1 MSAQMTPPGNNGNG
15 LILDIQG
22 LTMQFGGLRAVNNF
36 SLSLQPND
44 LQGLIGP
51 NGAGKTTVFNMI
63 TGVYPPTAG
72 NIAFIGQDIT
82 GLEPFEINHMGIA
95 RTFQNVRLFPNLTV
109 LDNVRIAYHTHAGYG
124 MNDGIMQNRHF
135 QQKEREL
142 TEKAQDFL
150 AVFNL
155 QDRQG
160 TISKNLPYGEQRRLE
175 IARALAAE
183 PQLLLL
189 DEPAAG
195 MNPAESV
202 ALMDLIHFIRE
213 RFKLTILLIEHQMR
227 VVMGICEYITVM
239 DFGEVIA
246 RGNPQEIQANPKVIE
261 AYLGP
266 GAAAL
271 SEKFRRKRVQ

>member
-1 MSAQMTPPGNNGNG
+1 MTPPGHNGNG
-15 LILDIQG
+15 VILDIQG
-22 LTMQFGGLRAVNNF
+22 LAMQFGGLRAVNNF
-36 SLSLQPND
+36 SLSLKPND

-63 TGVYPPTAG
+63 TGVYNPTAG
-72 NIAFIGQDIT
+72 NIAFKGQEIT

-95 RTFQNVRLFPNLTV
+95 RTFQNIRLFPNLTV
-109 LDNVRIAYHTHAGYG
+109 LDNVRIAYHTHAGYS
-124 MNDGIMQNRHF
+124 MNDGMMHNRHF
-135 QQKEREL
+135 QNKEREL

-160 TISKNLPYGEQRRLE
+160 TVSKNLPYGEQRRLE

-213 RFKLTILLIEHQMR
+213 RFELTILLIEHQMR
-227 VVMGICEYITVM
+227 VVMGICEHITVM

-246 RGNPQEIQANPKVIE
+246 RGNPQEIQANEKVIE

>member
-1 MSAQMTPPGNNGNG
+1 MRPPENNRNS

-36 SLSLQPND
+36 SLSLKPND

-63 TGVYPPTAG
+63 TGVYVPTAG
-72 NIAFIGQDIT
+72 NITFKGQEIT

-95 RTFQNVRLFPNLTV
+95 RTFQNIRLFPNLTV
-109 LDNVRIAYHTHAGYG
+109 LDNVRIAYHAHAGYS
-124 MNDGIMQNRHF
+124 MNDGMMHNRHF
-135 QQKEREL
+135 HEKEREL

-160 TISKNLPYGEQRRLE
+160 TVSKNLPYGEQRRLE

-246 RGNPQEIQANPKVIE
+246 RGTPQEIQANEKVIE